1 MSYGYTLM
9 VYKKD
14 RRFKSGERFIISYPY
29 SSYSGHAMMD
39 EIKDLKR
46 NLYKPEDG
54 WILDFVPFESNN
66 PKV

>member
-14 RRFKSGERFIISYPY
+14 KRCKSGERFIKSYPY
-29 SSYSGHAMMD
+29 KGFSGNAMMD

-46 NLYKPEDG
+46 LLYKPEDG
-54 WILDFVPFESNN
+54 WILDFEPFKTN
-66 PKV
+66 